1 MLSIT
6 PTVDFDGA
14 LYYDGIWSFSVYDDF
29 IMTIKT
35 INSKMKVSLYNDTT
49 KRNQAIG
56 ILKCSIYALEI
67 YLIDSDISIPTR
79 IYPKATNGLIGVE
92 VMYLMTLDRTSRNV
106 RLIKNKSTYIKYIGG
121 GVPQWI
127 GGKWVGI
134 CGDDENEVHIK
145 IISEDSFNMKIL
157 HQKRLVTILQYALPG
172 SDSISLVLT
181 KNGWRSAPHLCKLQF
196 NLYEQLLYLTNN
208 IIVDVKSLL

>member
-157 HQKRLVTILQYALPG
+157 H
-172 SDSISLVLT
+172 
-181 KNGWRSAPHLCKLQF
+181 
-196 NLYEQLLYLTNN
+196 
-208 IIVDVKSLL
+208 